1 VGWLWYIGTLV
12 PVIGLVQ
19 VGAQAMADRYTY
31 VPLIGVFI
39 IIAWGVPEIG
49 RRWPQRRLYL
59 ATLSTTLLLFLVVM
73 TWKQVQYWRNGI
85 SLLEHTLE
93 VTSNNWLCNYNLGT
107 ALDKKGR
114 TDDAIIH
121 YLEALRIAPDYAE
134 AHINLGIA
142 LDKKGRIDDAI
153 KHYLEALRISPDYAE
168 GHNNLGIDLA
178 RKGNF
183 DMAVK
188 HFQKALQIN
197 PNFSYARANLKKA
210 LSLQERNQ

>member
-1 VGWLWYIGTLV
+1 VRGARRHPYLLVGWLWYIGTLV

-39 IIAWGVPEIG
+39 VIAWGVPEIG
-49 RRWPQRRLYL
+49 RRWPHRRLYL
-59 ATLSTTLLLFLVVM
+59 ATLSTTLLLFFMVM

-114 TDDAIIH
+114 T
-121 YLEALRIAPDYAE
+121 
-134 AHINLGIA
+134 
-142 LDKKGRIDDAI
+142 DDAI

-210 LSLQERNQ
+210 LLLQERNQ